1 MYLFQKFPSTE
12 NTKYSLLT
20 ESISF
25 ELQVGSKIFKIASLY
40 QSLSQTSDGF
50 DKFTDNFELTLDTLA
65 ESNSH
70 LIVVLEDFSIKPK
83 NWDINEKTT
92 TESAMIE
99 FFSSQYEFN
108 QIIDEPK
115 HVIENSSSCIDLIFT

>member
-40 QSLSQTSDGF
+40 RSLSQTNDGF

-70 LIVVLEDFSIKPK
+70 LIVVLEDFNIKPK
-83 NWDINEKTT
+83 N
-92 TESAMIE
+92 
-99 FFSSQYEFN
+99 
-108 QIIDEPK
+108 
-115 HVIENSSSCIDLIFT
+115 